1 MLFNSLHFVLFFPVV
16 VAVYFTVPHRYRWI
30 WLLSASYYFYMC
42 WKPGYALLLLLA
54 TTIDYTAGR
63 LMGSTEDKRK
73 RRRYLIM
80 SLSSNLGLLFFF
92 KYYNFFHDTIAPLL
106 AQTGLVVPL
115 PLNPFLLPVGISF
128 YTFQSIGYAV
138 DVYRGTTKPEK
149 HFGIFALYVSFFP
162 QLVAGPIERSWRLL
176 PQMREHHTFDYDRVT
191 DGLKLMAWGYFKKM
205 VIADHLAMMVNTV
218 YDNPAG
224 FPGATLTL
232 ATVFFAFQIFCDFS
246 GYSDIAI
253 GAAQVMGFRLITNF
267 RRPYFATSISD
278 FWHRWHISLS
288 SWFRDY
294 VYIPLGGSRVPQARW
309 YANILIV
316 FLLSGFWHGANWTFL
331 IWGALHGT
339 YMVVGVATQSWRTIW
354 RDKIATSRYAVFQHT
369 AQILITFGLVCFA
382 WIFFRSRSFEQAAYI
397 ITHLHTGWTALFSA
411 DGVSTMLANAG
422 LTYRD
427 TLICVCSVCAME
439 LVHVMQSRYGIRALT
454 RKAPLIMRWAAY
466 SALLWSIFLFG
477 VLKQQEFIYFT
488 F

>member
-1 MLFNSLHFVLFFPVV
+1 MLFNSLQFVFFFPAV
-16 VAVYFTVPHRYRWI
+16 VAVYFTFPHRYRWI
-30 WLLSASYYFYMC
+30 WLLAASYYFYMC
-42 WKPGYALLLLLA
+42 WKPGYAILLLLA

-63 LMGSTEDKRK
+63 IMGNTEDLRK
-73 RRRYLIM
+73 RRRYLLV
-80 SLSSNLGLLFFF
+80 SLCSNLGLLFFF

-106 AQTGLVVPL
+106 AQTGLIIPL

-176 PQMREHHTFDYDRVT
+176 PQMQEEHAFDYDRVT

-205 VIADHLAMMVNTV
+205 VIADHLAILVNTV
-218 YDNPAG
+218 YDQPAH
-224 FPGATLTL
+224 FPGITLTL
-232 ATVFFAFQIFCDFS
+232 ASVFFAIQIFCDFS

-253 GAAQVMGFRLITNF
+253 GAAQVMGFRLMTNF
-267 RRPYFATSISD
+267 RRPYFATSVSD

-294 VYIPLGGSRVPQARW
+294 VYIPLGGSRVAQARW

-339 YMVVGVATQSWRTIW
+339 YMVIGLATQSFRAGILEKTGIQRWPQLHH
-354 RDKIATSRYAVFQHT
+354 AL
-369 AQILITFGLVCFA
+369 QILVTFALVCFA
-382 WIFFRSRSFEQAAYI
+382 WIFFRAASFEQAAYI
-397 ITHLHTGWTALFSA
+397 TTHLHTGWNTLFEEN
-411 DGVSTMLANAG
+411 GLSTLFGNAG
-422 LTYRD
+422 FSQRD
-427 TLICVCSVCAME
+427 VLICFGAIGIME
-439 LVHVMQSRYGIRALT
+439 IVHVIQSRYPLRPLL
-454 RKAPLIMRWAAY
+454 RKGPLILRWSAY